1 MSAASKLLEQ
11 LAEEGVALGRSA
23 IRWLE
28 NRFAVEDTPENIA
41 RARRALSRVEPN
53 VPPRPQARDFAV
65 PARSPAP
72 EGTRRT
78 AQRRTPERPLA
89 ARPQRPLAARP
100 EQAAEQPP
108 ALPPPAQPL
117 PEWAAKPRGG
127 QWWSNQDINGVNF
140 SPERAAEQ
148 ALPAGLRFD
157 SSQVPLRDWWN
168 RALTRYLRNDFAT
181 ADDPLRS
188 LAEQGLLHTEM
199 SPDAWSRMAGQSFIE
214 DRIGPDIVLPNNP
227 RGGLPGAGDDFHA
240 EVMQAMPWLA
250 RQPMTDKIY
259 GLSNTS
265 LGGLDFAH
273 VADEMYNA
281 MRPEVSGIPADLA
294 VRPESLQ
301 RMSFPQ
307 AVERVGRINQW
318 RAAQQAEAS
327 LAAQNNPALRVYREY
342 AENNPRGLRW
352 VEIAPPDAAEMF
364 NLTPVEENG
373 SQFWR
378 ATDPVTGE
386 TWPLGGTREE
396 AVASLR
402 YHTRDP
408 LQEALRYEGD
418 TMGHCVGGYCDDVL
432 SGRSRIFSLRDA
444 RGEPHVTIEASPR
457 NRSVPDRDGRQAIV
471 DQAWREVNALGLTG
485 DAWREAHLRRQA
497 ELVDAW
503 RAEQAANPVTDIVQI
518 KGKQNRAPNDE
529 YLPFVQDFVRQ
540 GQWGNVGDLGNTGL
554 VRLPDGRYITQQQ
567 VQEVMSAPDV
577 PEWVRDLPPH
587 QAFDQNAWAPH
598 VWDRDLRPIYE
609 RFEGYAIGGRVDP
622 DRCFCRHPFSAKR

>member
-1 MSAASKLLEQ
+1 
-11 LAEEGVALGRSA
+11 
-23 IRWLE
+23 
-28 NRFAVEDTPENIA
+28 
-41 RARRALSRVEPN
+41 
-53 VPPRPQARDFAV
+53 
-65 PARSPAP
+65 
-72 EGTRRT
+72 
-78 AQRRTPERPLA
+78 
-89 ARPQRPLAARP
+89 
-100 EQAAEQPP
+100 
-108 ALPPPAQPL
+108 
-117 PEWAAKPRGG
+117 
-127 QWWSNQDINGVNF
+127 
-140 SPERAAEQ
+140 
-148 ALPAGLRFD
+148 
-157 SSQVPLRDWWN
+157 
-168 RALTRYLRNDFAT
+168 
-181 ADDPLRS
+181 
-188 LAEQGLLHTEM
+188 
-199 SPDAWSRMAGQSFIE
+199 
-214 DRIGPDIVLPNNP
+214 
-227 RGGLPGAGDDFHA
+227 
-240 EVMQAMPWLA
+240 
-250 RQPMTDKIY
+250 
-259 GLSNTS
+259 
-265 LGGLDFAH
+265 
-273 VADEMYNA
+273 
-281 MRPEVSGIPADLA
+281 
-294 VRPESLQ
+294 
-301 RMSFPQ
+301 
-307 AVERVGRINQW
+307 
-318 RAAQQAEAS
+318 
-327 LAAQNNPALRVYREY
+327 
-342 AENNPRGLRW
+342 
-352 VEIAPPDAAEMF
+352 MF

-471 DQAWREVNALGLTG
+471 DQARREVDALGLTG

-567 VQEVMSAPDV
+567 RDEALAAAAPAIETRWSGGV
-577 PEWVRDLPPH
+577 PPNYAAVPDFSRLDED
-587 QAFDQNAWAPH
+587 DWANIAP
-598 VWDRDLRPIYE
+598 Y
-609 RFEGYAIGGRVDP
+609 FEGFAIGGRVDP